1 MKFRFSKLF
10 STWGILLVVAFA
22 FVSCEKDPTIGNI
35 KVVDLATGAAMPN
48 ATVKLFI
55 PSPPAVA
62 GAGFTTTSDG
72 FITEKILTTDNAGNC
87 SVQLK
92 LEAALSIEAA
102 AGAKTGTGVIAFVKY
117 KSTSVTVKVN

>member
-10 STWGILLVVAFA
+10 STWSILLVVAFA
-22 FVSCEKDPTIGNI
+22 FGACEKDPTIGNI

-48 ATVKLFI
+48 ATVKLYI
-55 PSPPAVA
+55 PSPPAVS

-92 LEAALSIEAA
+92 LEAALSIDAA
-102 AGAKTGTGVIAFVKY
+102 AGAKTGKGVIACEKY

>member
-10 STWGILLVVAFA
+10 STWAILLMVAFA
-22 FVSCEKDPTIGNI
+22 FASCEKDPTIGNI

-48 ATVKLFI
+48 ATVRLFI
-55 PSPPAVA
+55 PPAMS

-92 LEAALSIEAA
+92 LEATLSIEAT
-102 AGAKTGTGVIAFVKY
+102 AGAKTGTGVIACEKY